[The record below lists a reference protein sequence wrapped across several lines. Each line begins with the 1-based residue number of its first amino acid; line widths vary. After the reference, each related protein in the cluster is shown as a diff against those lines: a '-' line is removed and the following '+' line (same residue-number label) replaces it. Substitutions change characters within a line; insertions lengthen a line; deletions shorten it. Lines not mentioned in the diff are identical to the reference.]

1 MSRNRK
7 RTPADRSGSRALKI
21 VLIGGCT
28 LLALLFTGLF
38 AIKAGIERYR
48 NSDAFRE
55 RIEQKTA
62 ALLKSETALD
72 SLRWEGSTAFAGSFR
87 AKGYE
92 DAGLASLEMDG
103 LRATLGGV
111 QNGAWQIGGATISR
125 LNVDFS
131 RDRLPGTY
139 AATLSR
145 ADTAEGSGPAAPA
158 WLKRFLP
165 DRFEIEDIETDSATL
180 RILDTKSAEAFALR
194 SVKTTF
200 VPQLDSSWEISGR
213 GGKLFVA
220 TRPEMGIDR
229 FRVRWQGQNLFIN
242 EAAIELEG
250 KARASFSGSIAL
262 NDSAD
267 LDLDLDLANFDL
279 QQWIAAGPWRDRLSG
294 IVRGNVKVTGPAR
307 DTALLREKGTLHV
320 DDGLVK
326 DMAVLKMIAKYT
338 KNDRFERLTLNEATA
353 DFDRQ
358 GDRIDVTKIIIQ
370 SDGLTRLEGALN
382 VTGREVKGQ
391 FKLGVTPGTL
401 RWLPGAE
408 RKVFVEAREGFLW
421 TDFKLAGTLDEPRE
435 DLTARLMVAAAET
448 LVEESP
454 EKAIEAAKEAIKNPA
469 ATPGTVIEEGKKLLD
484 ALGPLFK

>member
-7 RTPADRSGSRALKI
+7 RTPADRSGNRALKI
-21 VLIGGCT
+21 VLFGGSIT
-28 LLALLFTGLF
+28 LVLLFAGLF

-55 RIEQKTA
+55 RIEQKVA
-62 ALLKSETALD
+62 AILKSETALD
-72 SLRWEGSTAFAGSFR
+72 ALRWDGATAFAGSFR

-92 DAGLASLEMDG
+92 DAGLAGLEMDG

-111 QNGAWQIGGATISR
+111 EKGAWQIGDATISR
-125 LNVDFS
+125 LNIDFS

-139 AATLSR
+139 ASTLGG
-145 ADTAEGSGPAAPA
+145 ADAAGSSGPEAPA

-165 DRFEIEDIETDSATL
+165 DRFEIDAIETDAATL
-180 RILDTKSAEAFALR
+180 RVLDAKSTETFALR
-194 SVKTTF
+194 SVKTDF
-200 VPQLDSSWEISGR
+200 VPQADSGWEISGR

-220 TRPEMGIDR
+220 TRPEMGIDH
-229 FRVRWQGQNLFIN
+229 FRVRWQGQNLFVN

-250 KARASFSGSIAL
+250 KARASFSGSVAL
-262 NDSAD
+262 NDGTD

-279 QQWIAAGPWRDRLSG
+279 QQWIAAGPWRDRTSG
-294 IVRGNVKVTGPAR
+294 TVRGTMKVTGPAR
-307 DTALLREKGTLHV
+307 DAAALRQKGTLHL

-326 DMAVLKMIAKYT
+326 DLPILKSIAKYT

-353 DFDRQ
+353 DFERQ
-358 GDRIDVTKIIIQ
+358 GDRVEITKLVVQ
-370 SDGLTRLEGALN
+370 SDGLSRLEGTLSL
-382 VTGREVKGQ
+382 TGRNVSGQ
-391 FKLGVTPGTL
+391 FKFGVTPGTL

-408 RKVFVEAREGFLW
+408 RKVFVEAHEGFLW
-421 TDFKLAGTLDEPRE
+421 TDLKLTGTLDEPRE
-435 DLTARLMVAAAET
+435 DLTARLVVAAAES

-454 EKAIEAAKEAIKNPA
+454 EKAIEAAKEALKNPT
-469 ATPGTVIEEGKKLLD
+469 ATPGAVIEEGKKLLD